1 MRTLRPAT
9 TTRTR
14 RDQAAAAEP
23 PTLAFAASVVAL
35 GFLGSR
41 LLGLL
46 RTVVIADQHGTS
58 PDIDAYFVA
67 FRMPDLIFQ
76 LLAGATLGSAFIP
89 TFARVVAGADERAG
103 WRLASNV
110 LNLVFVATLLAAFAG
125 LLLAPLLVPA
135 TAPGLGEEIGR
146 EEELQSLAVDL
157 TRIMMVSPVLFAV
170 SGMFMGILNARHHF
184 LAPALAPMFYNAAI
198 IAGALVSDSVRV
210 LALAVVAGAA
220 LHLVVQLPALRL
232 VGMRWQPLFDWRDA
246 AVREVARLMGP
257 RVVGLA
263 AFHLNF
269 VIATFFASTLESGAI
284 AAVNYA
290 WLIVMTPLGLF
301 GMAIATAAF
310 PRMAEEAA
318 RDTAELRDM
327 LSRSLRMILFLTIP
341 ASVGIVILARPITAF
356 LLRSGAFDAT
366 SMDLVVAALALYAI
380 GLFAHAGIEIL
391 SRGFYALSDT
401 RTPVAFAVI
410 SMVVNLVLSLL
421 LVWPFGVGG
430 LATALSAAAIVEF
443 VLLVR
448 TLARRLRGLDGARVA
463 ASVARTCVAALL
475 MAEVVLV
482 WLAVLK
488 LAGLLDLSRKPE
500 AGLAVVGGVCL
511 GAAAFFIASLA
522 LRNAEARTLVERLPL
537 PAGLRRL
544 APAAGRTGT

>member
-1 MRTLRPAT
+1 MRTLRPRT
-9 TTRTR
+9 TARAPR
-14 RDQAAAAEP
+14 QDHAPAAEP

-46 RTVVIADQHGTS
+46 RTVVIADQYGTS

-67 FRMPDLIFQ
+67 FRLPDLIFQ

-110 LNLVFVATLLAAFAG
+110 LNLVFVATLVAAFAG

-198 IAGALVSDSVRV
+198 IAGALMSDSVRV
-210 LALAVVAGAA
+210 LALAVVVGAA

-366 SMDLVVAALALYAI
+366 STDLVVAALALYAI
-380 GLFAHAGIEIL
+380 ALFAHAGIEIL

-410 SMVVNLVLSLL
+410 SMVVNLVLSLI

-430 LATALSAAAIVEF
+430 LAAALSAAAIVEF

-488 LAGLLDLSRKPE
+488 LAGLLDLSQKPE
-500 AGLAVVGGVCL
+500 AGLAVIGGIGL
-511 GAAAFFIASLA
+511 GAASFFIASLA
-522 LRNAEARTLVERLPL
+522 LGNPEARTLVERLPL
-537 PAGLRRL
+537 PAALRGL
-544 APAAGRTGT
+544 APAGRTSI